1 MRTEYDEVK
10 EILVKHDVDL
20 AGDIDYMMET
30 IVYEE
35 PLFQELFEYFI
46 GDMPYD
52 VAKGRADL
60 MSDEWILD
68 RVQALGLIKEP
79 EEARPVADALDHH
92 QIMQKGIV
100 R

>member
-1 MRTEYDEVK
+1 MISEYDEVK
-10 EILVKHDVDL
+10 AILIKHDVDL
-20 AGDIDYMMET
+20 DKDIDYMMET
-30 IVYEE
+30 IVYGE

-60 MSDEWILD
+60 MSDEWIVD
-68 RVQALGLIKEP
+68 RVQALGLIKE
-79 EEARPVADALDHH
+79 EAKPVADALDHH

>member
-10 EILVKHDVDL
+10 EILIKHDVDL
-20 AGDIDYMMET
+20 DGDIDYMMET
-30 IVYEE
+30 IVYGE
-35 PLFQELFEYFI
+35 PLFQELYEYFM

-68 RVQALGLIKEP
+68 RIQEIGLIKGEQNDP
-79 EEARPVADALDHH
+79 NGLPLDFTNKYHRE
-92 QIMQKGIV
+92 QA
-100 R
+100 

>member
-1 MRTEYDEVK
+1 MISEYDEVK
-10 EILVKHDVDL
+10 EILVKHDVELDR
-20 AGDIDYMMET
+20 DIDYMMET
-30 IVYEE
+30 IVYGE

-68 RVQALGLIKEP
+68 RVQALGLIKE
-79 EEARPVADALDHH
+79 EA
-92 QIMQKGIV
+92 
-100 R
+100 

>member
-20 AGDIDYMMET
+20 DKDIDYIMET
-30 IVYEE
+30 IVYGE
-35 PLFQELFEYFI
+35 PLFQDLFEYFI

-60 MSDEWILD
+60 RSDEWILD
-68 RVQALGLIKEP
+68 RVQALGLIKE
-79 EEARPVADALDHH
+79 EA
-92 QIMQKGIV
+92 
-100 R
+100 

>member
-1 MRTEYDEVK
+1 MISEYDEVK
-10 EILVKHDVDL
+10 EILIKHDVDL
-20 AGDIDYMMET
+20 DRDIDYMMET
-30 IVYEE
+30 IVYGE

-68 RVQALGLIKEP
+68 RVQALGLIKE
-79 EEARPVADALDHH
+79 EA
-92 QIMQKGIV
+92 
-100 R
+100 

>member
-1 MRTEYDEVK
+1 MISEYDEVK
-10 EILVKHDVDL
+10 AILVKHDVELDR
-20 AGDIDYMMET
+20 DIDYMMET
-30 IVYEE
+30 IVYGE

-68 RVQALGLIKEP
+68 RVQALGLIKE
-79 EEARPVADALDHH
+79 EA
-92 QIMQKGIV
+92 
-100 R
+100 

>member
-1 MRTEYDEVK
+1 MISEYDEVK
-10 EILVKHDVDL
+10 AILIKHDVDL
-20 AGDIDYMMET
+20 DKDIDYMMET
-30 IVYEE
+30 IVYGE

-68 RVQALGLIKEP
+68 RVQALGLIKE
-79 EEARPVADALDHH
+79 EAKPVADALDHH

>member
-30 IVYEE
+30 IVYGE

-60 MSDEWILD
+60 MSDEWIVD
-68 RVQALGLIKEP
+68 RVQALGLIKE
-79 EEARPVADALDHH
+79 EA
-92 QIMQKGIV
+92 
-100 R
+100 

>member
-10 EILVKHDVDL
+10 EILVKHEVDL
-20 AGDIDYMMET
+20 DRDIDYIMET
-30 IVYEE
+30 IVYGE

-60 MSDEWILD
+60 MSDEWIVD
-68 RVQALGLIKEP
+68 RVQALGLIKE
-79 EEARPVADALDHH
+79 EA
-92 QIMQKGIV
+92 
-100 R
+100 

>member
-20 AGDIDYMMET
+20 DGDVDKFMET
-30 IVYEE
+30 IVYGE
-35 PLFQELFEYFI
+35 PLFQELYEYFM

-52 VAKGRADL
+52 VAKGRADV

-68 RVQALGLIKEP
+68 RVQALGLIKE
-79 EEARPVADALDHH
+79 EA
-92 QIMQKGIV
+92 
-100 R
+100 

>member
-30 IVYEE
+30 IVYGE

-68 RVQALGLIKEP
+68 RVQALGLIKE
-79 EEARPVADALDHH
+79 EA
-92 QIMQKGIV
+92 
-100 R
+100 

>member
-20 AGDIDYMMET
+20 DKDIDYMMET
-30 IVYEE
+30 IVYGE

-68 RVQALGLIKEP
+68 RVQALGLIKE
-79 EEARPVADALDHH
+79 EA
-92 QIMQKGIV
+92 
-100 R
+100 

>member
-10 EILVKHDVDL
+10 EILINHDVDL
-20 AGDIDYMMET
+20 DGDIDYMMET
-30 IVYEE
+30 IVYGE

-68 RVQALGLIKEP
+68 RVQALGLIKE
-79 EEARPVADALDHH
+79 EA
-92 QIMQKGIV
+92 
-100 R
+100 

>member
-1 MRTEYDEVK
+1 MISEYDEVK
-10 EILVKHDVDL
+10 AILIKHDVDL
-20 AGDIDYMMET
+20 DKDIDYMMET
-30 IVYEE
+30 IVYGE

-68 RVQALGLIKEP
+68 RVQALGLIKE
-79 EEARPVADALDHH
+79 EARPVADALDHH

>member
-30 IVYEE
+30 IVYGE
-35 PLFQELFEYFI
+35 PLFQDLFEYFI

-68 RVQALGLIKEP
+68 RVQALGLIKE
-79 EEARPVADALDHH
+79 EA
-92 QIMQKGIV
+92 
-100 R
+100 

>member
-10 EILVKHDVDL
+10 EILVKHEVDL
-20 AGDIDYMMET
+20 DRDIDYMMET
-30 IVYEE
+30 IVYGE

-60 MSDEWILD
+60 MSDEWIID
-68 RVQALGLIKEP
+68 RVQALGLIKEEQNDP
-79 EEARPVADALDHH
+79 NGLPLNFTNRYHQEEA
-92 QIMQKGIV
+92 
-100 R
+100 

>member
-10 EILVKHDVDL
+10 EILVKHEVDL
-20 AGDIDYMMET
+20 DRDIDYMMET
-30 IVYEE
+30 IVYGE

-60 MSDEWILD
+60 MSDEWIVD
-68 RVQALGLIKEP
+68 RIQEIGLIKE
-79 EEARPVADALDHH
+79 EA
-92 QIMQKGIV
+92 
-100 R
+100 

>member
-20 AGDIDYMMET
+20 DGDIDYMMET
-30 IVYEE
+30 IVYGE
-35 PLFQELFEYFI
+35 PLFQELYEYFI

-52 VAKGRADL
+52 VAKGRADV

-68 RVQALGLIKEP
+68 RVQALGLIKEEQNDP
-79 EEARPVADALDHH
+79 NGLPLNFTNRYHQEEEA
-92 QIMQKGIV
+92 
-100 R
+100 